1 MKINGLDILGTIIN
15 FFILLAVL
23 KHFFFDKVN
32 NMLTLRN
39 EEIKNNIN
47 SAEDNKKK
55 AELLRLEN
63 EEKLKDAKLEGKKIV
78 ENFKVKADKV
88 SDDIVKVANQEAGLI
103 MERARV
109 EAERERERLKDEV
122 KTQAVDLAILLSSK
136 ALEEAIDEKQHRRLI
151 EDFIAKVGI

>member
-1 MKINGLDILGTIIN
+1 MDINILDIIGTIIN
-15 FFILLAVL
+15 FFILFLIL
-23 KHFFFDKVN
+23 RHFFFDKLN
-32 NMLTLRN
+32 NMITLRN
-39 EEIKNNIN
+39 EEIKSNIN
-47 SAEDNKKK
+47 SAEENNKKS
-55 AELLRLEN
+55 ELLRLEN
-63 EEKLKDAKLEGKKIV
+63 EDKLKGAKLEGKKIV

-88 SDDIVKVANQEAGLI
+88 SEDIVSNANQEAGII

-109 EAERERERLKDEV
+109 EAERERKKLEDEV